1 METYFKK
8 QMIKTV
14 KLAGFMSKRNH
25 TWARLGTAW
34 SEGGGHPQSAQISL
48 LSLCVWVSSCLSH
61 LFNANR
67 EFDQEVQRDV
77 KVNLWQKKRK
87 NKDIVF
93 LKRLLDIF
101 SLEDWWFWF
110 CLMGD
115 DCRICDLG
123 LKNKDG
129 FERIWFGV
137 FTYSDFVGAL
147 YGCLN
152 GSLCTHFM
160 KHRLMCSAV
169 QKTWAHLVLCILL

>member
-1 METYFKK
+1 MSTFRDSVVRRRRSS
-8 QMIKTV
+8 TV
-14 KLAGFMSKRNH
+14 
-25 TWARLGTAW
+25 GTDF
-34 SEGGGHPQSAQISL
+34 SSL
-48 LSLCVWVSSCLSH
+48 LVCLSVF
-61 LFNANR
+61 LFKSSVLMQTGNSTRRCR
-67 EFDQEVQRDV
+67 EMWKWICGR
-77 KVNLWQKKRK
+77 KKGRTK
-87 NKDIVF
+87 NIVF

-110 CLMGD
+110 CLTGD